1 VTSDGLGPDPV
12 IPAPRRHRA
21 LRVGI
26 VCPYSWDFPGGV
38 QTHVHDLAEA
48 LIGRGHEVSV
58 LAPSDED
65 EHLPAYVVP
74 AGRAVPIPYNG
85 SVARLAFGPLSARRV
100 RRWISENDFDV
111 LHVHEPAAP
120 SLSIIACWA
129 AEGPMVGT
137 FHTSNPRSRAMAA
150 TANVL
155 HTALEKLSARI
166 AVSEP
171 AKATLVEHLGGD
183 AVVIPNGVD
192 VRHYRSA
199 VPAKGWSGE
208 EPTVGFLGR
217 LDEPRKGFAVLT
229 EAMPAIVAA
238 RPDVR
243 FLVMGPGDPAE
254 AMDGLP
260 AEVAARVEL
269 LGRVSDHDKAAIL
282 ASCDVFVAPNTG
294 GESFGIV
301 LLEAMAAGAAV
312 VASDLDAFVRVLD
325 QGNAGLLFPVGD
337 ASALA
342 ADVARLL
349 DDPQERKRFA
359 AEGATTAD
367 RYDWDRVV
375 DEVLAVYETVTA
387 QGLHVREDATGTALG
402 RLTRLGRGPVR

>member
-1 VTSDGLGPDPV
+1 LLH
-12 IPAPRRHRA
+12 I
-21 LRVGI
+21 GI

-38 QTHVHDLAEA
+38 KTHVRDLAEA
-48 LIGRGHEVSV
+48 LMSRGHQVSV
-58 LAPSDED
+58 LAPSDD
-65 EHLPAYVVP
+65 DDHLPPFVVP

-100 RRWISENDFDV
+100 RRWIADNDFDV

-171 AKATLVEHLGGD
+171 ARATLIEHLGGD
-183 AVVIPNGVD
+183 AVIIPNGVH

-199 VPAKGWSGE
+199 TPSARWAGDG
-208 EPTVGFLGR
+208 PTVGFLGR

-238 RPDVR
+238 QPGVR

-254 AMDGLP
+254 AMVGLP
-260 AEVAARVEL
+260 PEVVQRVEL
-269 LGRVSDHDKAAIL
+269 LGRVSEHEKAAVL

-301 LLEAMAAGAAV
+301 LLEAMAAGSAV
-312 VASDLDAFVRVLD
+312 VASDLEAFVRVLE
-325 QGNAGLLFPVGD
+325 GGASGRLFPVGD
-337 ASALA
+337 ARLLA
-342 ADVARLL
+342 ARTVELL
-349 DDPQERKRFA
+349 EDPQERKRLI
-359 AEGATTAD
+359 AEGAETAD

-375 DEVLAVYETVTA
+375 DQVLAVYETVTA
-387 QGLHVREDATGTALG
+387 EGRHVREDATGTALG